1 MFDIKRVNYKLVVG
15 LPTMMSRLTRYVPS
29 SAQAKML
36 ECGLNR
42 FFHNELKRNELA
54 FMSDKQ
60 VVIAVSDIGLQFGMR
75 LHNNRLRVVL
85 NPAQQDFLLKAEFA
99 DFIAMISNQVDPDTL
114 FFRRRLQMLGDT
126 ELGLYCKNLLD
137 SIGPERLPKLCQ
149 LGLSWLAQQQN
160 MASDNATMMAN

>member
-1 MFDIKRVNYKLVVG
+1 MFDIKRVNHKLVVG

-42 FFHNELKRNELA
+42 FFHNELKQNELA

-60 VVIAVSDIGLQFGMR
+60 VVIAVSDIGLQFGIR
-75 LHNNRLRVVL
+75 LSGNRLRVAL
-85 NPAQQDFLLKAEFA
+85 NPAQQDLLLKAEFA
-99 DFIAMISNQVDPDTL
+99 DFVAMISNQVDPDTL

-137 SIGPERLPKLCQ
+137 AIGPERLPAA
-149 LGLSWLAQQQN
+149 LSRSLAWLAQQQ
-160 MASDNATMMAN
+160 AEQILQTP